1 MQASNR
7 TRSFRA
13 QDYQGTLIDTRFVHK
28 NTIHKNTKFTI
39 ENIIEPVDSDV
50 FSKTNHAVQ
59 SDPDEIRIGI
69 SRKRKPEIEK
79 TKFKTT
85 STHTVTARELD
96 AIQLYLKEIEFSP
109 LLTPEEEVKYGRLA
123 RQGDQFGRKK
133 MIVCNLRLVVKIS
146 RRYMNRGLPLPDL
159 IEEGNLGLIHAVEKF
174 DPERGFRFSTYATW
188 WIRQN
193 IERALM
199 NQTRT
204 IRLPIHINK
213 ELNQCYRKMRELTQQ
228 NGVEP
233 GLQEVAEALGKPLEK
248 LQKLLNY
255 SERVSSLDITIGSEN
270 GSTLINFVSEEEE
283 QAPDEVINDEVVQD
297 SVDSWLSQLEPKQQE
312 VIVRRFGL
320 HGHDN
325 STLAQVGEELGLT
338 RERVRQI
345 QMDALR
351 RLRRI
356 LENQGYSG
364 PALFGDI

>member
-1 MQASNR
+1 MQSEPAAPASVPHKDISKESILFESNNK
-7 TRSFRA
+7 A
-13 QDYQGTLIDTRFVHK
+13 TLNSNV
-28 NTIHKNTKFTI
+28 NP
-39 ENIIEPVDSDV
+39 ENIADIVKD
-50 FSKTNHAVQ
+50 TVQ
-59 SDPDEIRIGI
+59 TATLTESSTATTSVKKPSV
-69 SRKRKPEIEK
+69 SRK
-79 TKFKTT
+79 
-85 STHTVTARELD
+85 ELD
-96 AIQLYLKEIEFSP
+96 AIHLYLKEIEFSP
-109 LLTPEEEVKYGRLA
+109 LLTPEEEVKFGRLA
-123 RQGDQFGRKK
+123 RLGDALGRHK

-199 NQTRT
+199 NQSRT

-213 ELNQCYRKMRELTQQ
+213 EINQYYRKMQQLTQQ
-228 NGVEP
+228 TGEEP
-233 GLQEVAEALGKPLEK
+233 TIAEVAEALGKPAEK

-255 SERVSSLDITIGSEN
+255 GERVSSLDINIGKESN
-270 GSTLINFVSEEEE
+270 NPLVDFVSEESE
-283 QAPDEVINDEVVQD
+283 QEPDDVINDEVVHN
-297 SVDSWLSQLEPKQQE
+297 SVESWLQQLDPKQQE

-345 QMDALR
+345 QMEALR

-356 LENQGYSG
+356 LENQGFS
-364 PALFGDI
+364 GDILLGGT

>member
-1 MQASNR
+1 MPLEHTAPASVPSDASPVVSLNK
-7 TRSFRA
+7 SA
-13 QDYQGTLIDTRFVHK
+13 QSTIPTEKSGKGKPIKSATSTTKVKKSSYQL
-28 NTIHKNTKFTI
+28 
-39 ENIIEPVDSDV
+39 S
-50 FSKTNHAVQ
+50 
-59 SDPDEIRIGI
+59 I
-69 SRKRKPEIEK
+69 SRTVPEAKKTSPAVTSIKPKARVSRKD
-79 TKFKTT
+79 
-85 STHTVTARELD
+85 LD
-96 AIQLYLKEIEFSP
+96 AIQIYLKEIEFSP

-123 RQGDQFGRKK
+123 RKGDALGRQK

-174 DPERGFRFSTYATW
+174 DPELGFRFSTYATW

-199 NQTRT
+199 NQSRT

-213 ELNQCYRKMRELTQQ
+213 EINKYYRTASQLTQRT
-228 NGVEP
+228 GVEP
-233 GLQEVAEALGKPLEK
+233 TVAEVAEELDVPAER

-255 SERVSSLDITIGSEN
+255 GERTGSLDINIGKESN
-270 GSTLINFVSEEEE
+270 NPLVDFVSETSE
-283 QAPDEVINDEVVQD
+283 QEPDEAINDEAVNN
-297 SVDSWLSQLEPKQQE
+297 SVESWLHQLEPKQQE

-325 STLAQVGEELGLT
+325 ATLAQVGEELGLT

-345 QMDALR
+345 QMEALR

-356 LENQGYSG
+356 LENQGFSE
-364 PALFGDI
+364 DILLGNM

>member
-1 MQASNR
+1 MYTEHLTPGETVKKKDFGIS
-7 TRSFRA
+7 
-13 QDYQGTLIDTRFVHK
+13 
-28 NTIHKNTKFTI
+28 
-39 ENIIEPVDSDV
+39 VDSLSPKSTASV
-50 FSKTNHAVQ
+50 TAFNAN
-59 SDPDEIRIGI
+59 SDNANIVD
-69 SRKRKPEIEK
+69 KPESVVGDKEK
-79 TKFKTT
+79 IKV
-85 STHTVTARELD
+85 STVAKVPRKELD

-109 LLTPEEEVKYGRLA
+109 LLTPDEEIKYGRLA
-123 RQGDQFGRKK
+123 RQGDALGRQK

-199 NQTRT
+199 NQSRT

-213 ELNQCYRKMRELTQQ
+213 EINQYYRKMQQITQKT
-228 NGVEP
+228 GVEP
-233 GLQEVAEALGKPLEK
+233 TLSEVAEALGKPVEK

-255 SERVSSLDITIGSEN
+255 GERVSSLDINIGKEGN
-270 GSTLINFVSEEEE
+270 NPLVDFVSEENQQEP
-283 QAPDEVINDEVVQD
+283 ADAINDEAVHN
-297 SVDSWLSQLEPKQQE
+297 SVESWLHQLEPKQQE

-345 QMDALR
+345 QMEALR

-364 PALFGDI
+364 DMLLGTG

>member
-1 MQASNR
+1 MQSEQATPASVQDLNVSKKLFANSKEALLKKELLKEKQAAIANLPKTSVAK
-7 TRSFRA
+7 TR
-13 QDYQGTLIDTRFVHK
+13 V
-28 NTIHKNTKFTI
+28 
-39 ENIIEPVDSDV
+39 P
-50 FSKTNHAVQ
+50 
-59 SDPDEIRIGI
+59 
-69 SRKRKPEIEK
+69 RK
-79 TKFKTT
+79 
-85 STHTVTARELD
+85 ELD

-123 RQGDQFGRKK
+123 RLGDAMGRQK

-199 NQTRT
+199 NQSRT

-213 ELNQCYRKMRELTQQ
+213 EINQYYRKMRELTQQ
-228 NGVEP
+228 NGEEP
-233 GLQEVAEALGKPLEK
+233 TLVEVAEALDKPLEK

-255 SERVSSLDITIGSEN
+255 GERVSSLDITIGKDGNSP
-270 GSTLINFVSEEEE
+270 LVNFVSEQSE
-283 QAPDEVINDEVVQD
+283 QEPDDAINDEAVHE
-297 SVDSWLSQLEPKQQE
+297 SVESWLHQLDPKQQE

-345 QMDALR
+345 QMEALR

-356 LENQGYSG
+356 LENQGFSE
-364 PALFGDI
+364 DILLKSS

>member
-1 MQASNR
+1 MLSEHFAPDVPVNTPKTSKKDTKSKIKSANKSNV
-7 TRSFRA
+7 RSINE
-13 QDYQGTLIDTRFVHK
+13 TLESAKLVEQK
-28 NTIHKNTKFTI
+28 KAKV
-39 ENIIEPVDSDV
+39 P
-50 FSKTNHAVQ
+50 
-59 SDPDEIRIGI
+59 
-69 SRKRKPEIEK
+69 RK
-79 TKFKTT
+79 
-85 STHTVTARELD
+85 ELD

-109 LLTPEEEVKYGRLA
+109 LLKPEEEIKYGRLA
-123 RQGDQFGRKK
+123 RQGDELGRKK

-174 DPERGFRFSTYATW
+174 DPELGFRFSTYATW

-199 NQTRT
+199 NQSRT

-213 ELNQCYRKMRELTQQ
+213 EINQYYRKMQELMQKS
-228 NGVEP
+228 GVEP
-233 GLQEVAEALGKPLEK
+233 TVAEVAEALGKPAEK
-248 LQKLLNY
+248 LQKLLHY
-255 SERVSSLDITIGSEN
+255 GERVSSLDINIGKEGN
-270 GSTLINFVSEEEE
+270 NPLVDFVSEESDRDPSES
-283 QAPDEVINDEVVQD
+283 INDEAVSN
-297 SVDSWLSQLEPKQQE
+297 SVEDWLHQLEAKQQE

-345 QMDALR
+345 QMEALR

-364 PALFGDI
+364 DMLLGSG

>member
-1 MQASNR
+1 MPPQTAPASSIVESASN
-7 TRSFRA
+7 T
-13 QDYQGTLIDTRFVHK
+13 
-28 NTIHKNTKFTI
+28 NNIHS
-39 ENIIEPVDSDV
+39 V
-50 FSKTNHAVQ
+50 
-59 SDPDEIRIGI
+59 
-69 SRKRKPEIEK
+69 KPEKSSKQAISSQTNTD
-79 TKFKTT
+79 TKSKKVDGTPL
-85 STHTVTARELD
+85 STVKKARVPRKELD

-123 RQGDQFGRKK
+123 REGDEVGRQK

-146 RRYMNRGLPLPDL
+146 RRYMNRGLALPDL

-199 NQTRT
+199 NQSRT

-213 ELNQCYRKMRELTQQ
+213 EINQYYRKSRELTQLY
-228 NGVEP
+228 GEEP
-233 GLQEVAEALGKPLEK
+233 TIAEVALALDKPLEK

-255 SERVSSLDITIGSEN
+255 GERVSSLDITVGKEGNSP
-270 GSTLINFVSEEEE
+270 LVNFVSEQSELE
-283 QAPDEVINDEVVQD
+283 PDEAINDEVVHD
-297 SVDSWLSQLEPKQQE
+297 SVESWLHQLDPKQQE

-345 QMDALR
+345 QMEALR

-356 LENQGYSG
+356 LENQGFSEEI
-364 PALFGDI
+364 LLQSN

>member
-1 MQASNR
+1 MHTEQSA
-7 TRSFRA
+7 
-13 QDYQGTLIDTRFVHK
+13 
-28 NTIHKNTKFTI
+28 
-39 ENIIEPVDSDV
+39 PVDVPV
-50 FSKTNHAVQ
+50 FDSAKTDDSTKKEPAKTQTISSFWQSEKATTTPLTKEELAKIAPKSKRV
-59 SDPDEIRIGI
+59 
-69 SRKRKPEIEK
+69 SRK
-79 TKFKTT
+79 
-85 STHTVTARELD
+85 ELD
-96 AIQLYLKEIEFSP
+96 AIQIYLKEIEFSP

-123 RQGDQFGRKK
+123 RQGDSLGRQK

-199 NQTRT
+199 NQSRT

-213 ELNQCYRKMRELTQQ
+213 EINQYYRKMGELTQKT
-228 NGVEP
+228 GIEP
-233 GLQEVAEALGKPLEK
+233 TIAEVAEALGKPAEK

-255 SERVSSLDITIGSEN
+255 GERVSSLDINIGKEGN
-270 GSTLINFVSEEEE
+270 NPLVDFVSEESE
-283 QAPDEVINDEVVQD
+283 QEPDEAINDKAVQN
-297 SVDSWLSQLEPKQQE
+297 SVESWLHQLDPKQQE

-345 QMDALR
+345 QMEALR

-356 LENQGYSG
+356 LENQG
-364 PALFGDI
+364 FTGDVLLGSS

>member
-1 MQASNR
+1 MQFEPAAPAS
-7 TRSFRA
+7 
-13 QDYQGTLIDTRFVHK
+13 VPHK
-28 NTIHKNTKFTI
+28 VVSK
-39 ENIIEPVDSDV
+39 ESDLLK
-50 FSKTNHAVQ
+50 SG
-59 SDPDEIRIGI
+59 SDKALQNNKRPKPADEIAKQSPEKTASLTPLLKKQRV
-69 SRKRKPEIEK
+69 SRK
-79 TKFKTT
+79 
-85 STHTVTARELD
+85 ELD

-109 LLTPEEEVKYGRLA
+109 LLTPDEEVKFGRLA
-123 RQGDQFGRKK
+123 RLGDAQGRHK

-199 NQTRT
+199 NQSRT

-213 ELNQCYRKMRELTQQ
+213 EINQYYRKMQQLTQET
-228 NGVEP
+228 GEEP
-233 GLQEVAEALGKPLEK
+233 SIAEVAEALGKPAEK

-255 SERVSSLDITIGSEN
+255 GERVGSLDVNIGKEGN
-270 GSTLINFVSEEEE
+270 NPLVDFVSEESE
-283 QAPDEVINDEVVQD
+283 QEPDDAINDEVVHN
-297 SVDSWLSQLEPKQQE
+297 SVESWLQQLDPKQQE

-325 STLAQVGEELGLT
+325 STLAQVGEELSLT

-345 QMDALR
+345 QMEALR

-356 LENQGYSG
+356 LENQGFSG
-364 PALFGDI
+364 DVLLGSI

>member
-1 MQASNR
+1 MPPQTTPASSLNE
-7 TRSFRA
+7 
-13 QDYQGTLIDTRFVHK
+13 DVK
-28 NTIHKNTKFTI
+28 NK
-39 ENIIEPVDSDV
+39 NIIHSVDIKPKLKQEDIANLST
-50 FSKTNHAVQ
+50 SKNKPPEVEKPPTTSV
-59 SDPDEIRIGI
+59 PKPKV
-69 SRKRKPEIEK
+69 SRK
-79 TKFKTT
+79 
-85 STHTVTARELD
+85 ELD
-96 AIQLYLKEIEFSP
+96 AVQLYLKEIEFSP

-123 RQGDQFGRKK
+123 RQGDEVGRQK

-146 RRYMNRGLPLPDL
+146 RRYMNRGLALPDL

-199 NQTRT
+199 NQSRT

-213 ELNQCYRKMRELTQQ
+213 EINQYYRKARELTQLY
-228 NGVEP
+228 GEEP
-233 GLQEVAEALGKPLEK
+233 TIAEVALALDKPLEK

-255 SERVSSLDITIGSEN
+255 GERVSSLDITIGKEGN
-270 GSTLINFVSEEEE
+270 TPLVNFVSEESELE
-283 QAPDEVINDEVVQD
+283 PDEAINDEAVQD
-297 SVDSWLSQLEPKQQE
+297 SVESWLHQLEPKQQE

-345 QMDALR
+345 QMEALR

-356 LENQGYSG
+356 LENQGFSEEI
-364 PALFGDI
+364 LLQDS

>member
-1 MQASNR
+1 MQPEHVAPANVP
-7 TRSFRA
+7 F
-13 QDYQGTLIDTRFVHK
+13 QDDALK
-28 NTIHKNTKFTI
+28 L
-39 ENIIEPVDSDV
+39 SD
-50 FSKTNHAVQ
+50 AA
-59 SDPDEIRIGI
+59 
-69 SRKRKPEIEK
+69 
-79 TKFKTT
+79 KTT
-85 STHTVTARELD
+85 PLSEPLLPKEKPVSAATNVAKKVSRTELD

-123 RQGDQFGRKK
+123 RLGDELGRKK

-199 NQTRT
+199 NQSRT

-213 ELNQCYRKMRELTQQ
+213 EINQYYRKTRELTQQ
-228 NGVEP
+228 NGIEP
-233 GLQEVAEALGKPLEK
+233 SIAEVAEALGKPAEK

-255 SERVSSLDITIGSEN
+255 GERVGSLDINISKEGS
-270 GSTLINFVSEEEE
+270 SPLVDFVSEKKTQEPEETL
-283 QAPDEVINDEVVQD
+283 NDEAVHD
-297 SVDSWLSQLEPKQQE
+297 SVESWLQQLDPKQQE

-325 STLAQVGEELGLT
+325 STLAQVGSELGLT

-345 QMDALR
+345 QMEALR

-356 LENQGYSG
+356 LENQGFSEEVLLG
-364 PALFGDI
+364 ELGVN

>member
-1 MQASNR
+1 MLYEHSTPDVPLENLKINQ
-7 TRSFRA
+7 
-13 QDYQGTLIDTRFVHK
+13 
-28 NTIHKNTKFTI
+28 NTKQQNKKSNVSSINQTL
-39 ENIIEPVDSDV
+39 ESAKLVEQKKPNV
-50 FSKTNHAVQ
+50 
-59 SDPDEIRIGI
+59 
-69 SRKRKPEIEK
+69 SRK
-79 TKFKTT
+79 
-85 STHTVTARELD
+85 ELD

-109 LLTPEEEVKYGRLA
+109 LLKPEEEIKYGRLA
-123 RQGDQFGRKK
+123 REGDEYGRKK
-133 MIVCNLRLVVKIS
+133 MIVCNKIS

-199 NQTRT
+199 NQSRT

-213 ELNQCYRKMRELTQQ
+213 EINQYYRKMQEIMQKT
-228 NGVEP
+228 GEEP
-233 GLQEVAEALGKPLEK
+233 TVAEVAEALGKPAEK
-248 LQKLLNY
+248 LQKLLHY
-255 SERVSSLDITIGSEN
+255 GERVSSLDINIGKEGN
-270 GSTLINFVSEEEE
+270 NPLIDFVSEESAKDPSES
-283 QAPDEVINDEVVQD
+283 INDEAVHN
-297 SVDSWLSQLEPKQQE
+297 SVEDWLHQLESKQQE

-345 QMDALR
+345 QMEALR

-364 PALFGDI
+364 DMLLGSG

>member
-1 MQASNR
+1 MQTEHSAPDVLFENVSTKK
-7 TRSFRA
+7 TRAF
-13 QDYQGTLIDTRFVHK
+13 IP
-28 NTIHKNTKFTI
+28 
-39 ENIIEPVDSDV
+39 EPV
-50 FSKTNHAVQ
+50 
-59 SDPDEIRIGI
+59 
-69 SRKRKPEIEK
+69 K
-79 TKFKTT
+79 TKDDEVVSLIAAKKEKLTKKAVLDK
-85 STHTVTARELD
+85 SLEKPKPARVPRKELD

-123 RQGDQFGRKK
+123 REGDALGRKK

-199 NQTRT
+199 NQSRT

-213 ELNQCYRKMRELTQQ
+213 EINQYYRKFQQLTQKT
-228 NGVEP
+228 GEEP
-233 GLQEVAEALGKPLEK
+233 TIAEVAEALGKPAEK
-248 LQKLLNY
+248 LQKLLHY
-255 SERVSSLDITIGSEN
+255 GERVSSLDINIGKEGN
-270 GSTLINFVSEEEE
+270 NPLVDFVSEESE
-283 QAPDEVINDEVVQD
+283 QEPSESINDEAVCN
-297 SVDSWLSQLEPKQQE
+297 SVESWLKELDPKQQE

-345 QMDALR
+345 QMEALR

-364 PALFGDI
+364 DVLLGSS